1 MGGGGGK
8 EGYQRGILS
17 SGTYGF
23 STGKKEKRNKYTY
36 QQFKDLRRR
45 RVRSLERFKDSPEV
59 FYSPQLVPL
68 AHVLS
73 DVSLNNVAI
82 QHFQGL
88 FLTLSLSKVSNVRLL
103 PFAFEVNK

>member
-1 MGGGGGK
+1 MGGGK

-23 STGKKEKRNKYTY
+23 STGGRNKYTY

-73 DVSLNNVAI
+73 DVSLNNAAI